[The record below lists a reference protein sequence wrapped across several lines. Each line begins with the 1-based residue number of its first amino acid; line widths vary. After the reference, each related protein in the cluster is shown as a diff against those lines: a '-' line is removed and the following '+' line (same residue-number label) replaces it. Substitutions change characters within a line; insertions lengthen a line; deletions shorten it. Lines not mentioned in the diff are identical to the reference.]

1 MLSDR
6 DVQYVF
12 CTHLGHKANGVK
24 YIFPFDPHGHSSD
37 SLMSFSSTKTQ
48 VQIFYCLAS
57 HKTQKD
63 LNEKNN
69 SIPEESVSSQEI
81 RFSSLYSSN

>member
-1 MLSDR
+1 MFYALTWDTKLMVSNI
-6 DVQYVF
+6 F
-12 CTHLGHKANGVK
+12 
-24 YIFPFDPHGHSSD
+24 FPFDPHGHSSD

-57 HKTQKD
+57 HKTLKD